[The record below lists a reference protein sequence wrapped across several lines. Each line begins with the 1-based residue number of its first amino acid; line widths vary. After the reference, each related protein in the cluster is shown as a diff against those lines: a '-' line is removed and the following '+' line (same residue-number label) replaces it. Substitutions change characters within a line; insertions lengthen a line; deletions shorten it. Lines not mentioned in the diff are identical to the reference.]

1 MSEDPKPTGMMEEDN
16 STRAPIET
24 LEDITA
30 QEGEVEQSLDPD
42 LVIQY
47 SDQEDAAQSVTQ
59 SDLNEAELAELDID
73 QSEVD
78 AATQGAIVGSIT
90 GASRNERERQRKLRK
105 LAQAETGRKVA
116 GGRRKKQE
124 AKEGVY
130 EQTEQAYLIQNL
142 EKFLLAETTPESES
156 MKNLIIANSKG
167 NLINTLTIGNRLLP
181 LMGISPEQLSS
192 LIPYIRFFKSTKEG
206 NERNLEEFKF
216 STTSPNMKE
225 YFESGANQQKN
236 VGLKSFSWESTGD
249 NSYNSRRSF
258 LADIVITFSSM
269 SDLQAPDQGIS
280 WMDLILNNPTKTEL
294 EGEPKS
300 ESKFK
305 RYEILAE
312 IGYNFPD
319 NAPGF
324 TPELKAS
331 IRESRVFLS
340 LYANTTEFDFKDD
353 GSIELKVSYT
363 ASGEFLSNQFSS
375 NILTI
380 GTMSEELK
388 LDAEKERLKKLTED
402 VADAPNKSKKK
413 KSLEEQIKDLEVS
426 IEEKTQRNRASNYA
440 KFLQHLVTH
449 QRLFTFTVTES
460 QYKKGIL
467 PNNKELDRLLQEAPD
482 ADVVQDTV
490 KELKKKEEAGKNLD
504 KKPTPTGKRT
514 ISYFYLG
521 DLMNYMAESLK
532 EKPGEESSMASEV
545 IIGDYEFY
553 IFPPYDPKKKLAT
566 KAIVSEEVKKM
577 RANLS
582 TLPISLDMYNLFM
595 YENAMKEGRDTWTFF
610 DFVKKVT
617 SELVDNAVNS
627 YVKNRINDE
636 AKKSFTFGKPS
647 IKSTV
652 TSGYSKALIGVKGG
666 CPATINTPGTDFRI
680 APPETLEPTSTK
692 FIPPNNFFIIYG
704 ARVPAS
710 IRRGTDEQVN
720 AQNGVYHLVTGA
732 DRGIVKGIKFKQK
745 ANRLRDQNILKSRDT
760 GNVDV
765 GVLKLPYNATVEI
778 MGTSPFY
785 PGQAL
790 FISPALVGVG
800 TLDSRK
806 SIAKKLGLGGFYIVH
821 KVSSDISMGI
831 LQSTVECNWETFPTP
846 DQQTLDD
853 KEADDATLDPLSND
867 CFANRAIKEDNINF
881 SGESP

>member
-1 MSEDPKPTGMMEEDN
+1 MVADRLSPAKNKEDN
-16 STRAPIET
+16 SEKQPISPIKVDGAT
-24 LEDITA
+24 T
-30 QEGEVEQSLDPD
+30 QEEAAGQSLDPD
-42 LVIQY
+42 LAIQY
-47 SDQEDAAQSVTQ
+47 SDQEDAARSVAQSN
-59 SDLNEAELAELDID
+59 LNEAELAELGVD

-105 LAQAETGRKVA
+105 LAQAETGRRLA

-142 EKFLLAETTPESES
+142 EKFLLAETAPKPED

-206 NERNLEEFKF
+206 NDRNLEEFKF

-225 YFESGANQQKN
+225 YFESGASQQKN

-249 NSYNSRRSF
+249 NSYNSKRSF

-269 SDLQAPDQGIS
+269 TDLQPPESGIS
-280 WMDLILNNPTKTEL
+280 WMDLVLKNPKKTEIDSK
-294 EGEPKS
+294 PKS
-300 ESKFK
+300 EPKLK
-305 RYEILAE
+305 RYEIFAE

-331 IRESRVFLS
+331 IRESRVFLA
-340 LYANTTEFDFKDD
+340 LYANETEFDFKDD

-380 GTMSEELK
+380 GTTSEEQEELSGIK
-388 LDAEKERLKKLTED
+388 EELETAEKNITES
-402 VADAPNKSKKK
+402 PNDSKSKMQEAATKLE
-413 KSLEEQIKDLEVS
+413 KSL
-426 IEEKTQRNRASNYA
+426 EEKTQRNRASNYA
-440 KFLQHLVTH
+440 KFLEYLVGEGRD
-449 QRLFTFTVTES
+449 RLFTFAVTES

-467 PNNKELDRLLQEAPD
+467 PNNKELDRLLKEAPSVE
-482 ADVVQDTV
+482 AVQGTV

-553 IFPPYDPKKKLAT
+553 IFPRGNKPLAT
-566 KAIVSEEVKKM
+566 KAITSMDVRKV

-595 YENAMKEGRDTWTFF
+595 YENVMKEGRDTWTFF

-617 SELVDNAVNS
+617 SELIDNAVNS
-627 YVKNRINDE
+627 YVKSRVNDE
-636 AKKSFTFGKPS
+636 AKKSFTFSRPS
-647 IKSTV
+647 IRSTV
-652 TSGYSKALIGVKGG
+652 ISGKSEALKARKGA
-666 CPATINTPGTDFRI
+666 CPISIEGPHEMFRI
-680 APPETLEPTSTK
+680 APPETLEEATSG
-692 FIPPNNFFIIYG
+692 FVPPNNFFIIYG

-710 IRRGTDEQVN
+710 IRRSTNEQEN
-720 AQNGVYHLVTGA
+720 ARNGVYHLVTGA

-745 ANRLRDQNILKSRDT
+745 KNPQRNINILKSRET

-765 GVLKLPYNATVEI
+765 GVLKLPYNATVDI
-778 MGTSPFY
+778 LGTSPFY

-790 FISPALVGVG
+790 FVNPALVGVG
-800 TLDSRK
+800 TLEARE

-821 KVSSDISMGI
+821 KVSSDISMGT
-831 LQSTVECNWETFPTP
+831 LQSTIECNWETFPTT
-846 DQQTLDD
+846 DQETFDAKLEDDLTIVNLSTECSDQRKLEDD
-853 KEADDATLDPLSND
+853 KGTP
-867 CFANRAIKEDNINF
+867 
-881 SGESP
+881 G